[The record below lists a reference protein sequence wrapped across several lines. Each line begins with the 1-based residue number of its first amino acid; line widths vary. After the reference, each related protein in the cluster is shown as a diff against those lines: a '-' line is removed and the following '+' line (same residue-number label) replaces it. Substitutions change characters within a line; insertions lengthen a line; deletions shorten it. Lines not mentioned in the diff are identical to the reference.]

1 MLDIDRIKQ
10 KMLTNL
16 IGNNFVYLPEVD
28 STNTQALK
36 LAKEGAPEGTV
47 VLTSYQNAGKGRLKR
62 NWIANRDENMLVS
75 ILIRPEML
83 IDSVQ
88 KITLASA
95 VILIEAIESFF
106 SQMGWQPFTM
116 EVKWPNDLLVHGKK
130 LAGIL
135 TESIL
140 HGKIVESLI
149 VGFGLNINTPVS
161 EMDDSIKSTATSLIE
176 LSGHK
181 MELESFIAHFLNTF
195 ERDYFRLDRNNYN
208 GVVEEW
214 KSHCRQFGKM
224 VSLNIHE
231 NTVEAYFEDI
241 SADGHLIYR
250 LPSGKLGTLVSGDVL
265 AY

>member
-1 MLDIDRIKQ
+1 MLDKDRIIQ
-10 KMLTNL
+10 ELLTNL
-16 IGNNFVYLPEVD
+16 MGNNFVYLPEVD

-36 LAKEGAPEGTV
+36 MAREGAPEGTV
-47 VLTSYQNAGKGRLKR
+47 VLTSFQSAGKGRLQR
-62 NWIANRDENMLVS
+62 NWIANRDENMLIS

-95 VILIEAIESFF
+95 VILIEAIESYF
-106 SQMGWQPFTM
+106 SQMGWEPFKID
-116 EVKWPNDLLVHGKK
+116 VKWPNDLLVDGKK

-140 HGKIVESLI
+140 QGKVVESLV
-149 VGFGLNINTPVS
+149 VGFGLNVNTPVS
-161 EMDDSIKSTATSLIE
+161 EMDESLRGTATSLFE
-176 LSGHK
+176 LSGRK
-181 MELESFIAHFLNTF
+181 LDLESFIAHFLNTF

-208 GVVEEW
+208 GIVEEW
-214 KSHCRQFGKM
+214 KSHCQQFGKL
-224 VSLNIHE
+224 VSLRMQD
-231 NTVEAYFEDI
+231 NTVEGYFEDI
-241 SADGHLIYR
+241 SAEGHLIYR